1 MYLNHLKM
9 VINCQTII
17 NQKMSKY
24 VAIMDIHRILGYLFY
39 KTERLTWMMDTRMYS
54 WHTPLILSI
63 ILTIYCAD
71 IALAC
76 LMTAENI
83 PIHPYKG
90 LADTIVWGFGIWCA
104 ILWIA
109 LHAYYHHKRR
119 YLKIRQDKSY
129 EKCSSIWAV
138 LFLILPLVILI
149 VLGHIADGEMI

>member
-1 MYLNHLKM
+1 MYLNRLKM

-24 VAIMDIHRILGYLFY
+24 VAIMDIHRIFY

-54 WHTPLILSI
+54 WHKPLILSI
-63 ILTIYCAD
+63 ILTIYSTD

-76 LMTAENI
+76 LMAAEDI
-83 PIHPYKG
+83 SIHSYNG
-90 LADTIVWGFGIWCA
+90 LADTAVWGFGIWCA
-104 ILWIA
+104 ILWVA
-109 LHAYYHHKRR
+109 LHVYYHHKRR

-138 LFLILPLVILI
+138 LFLVLPLVILI
-149 VLGHIADGEMI
+149 VLGYIADGDMI

>member
-1 MYLNHLKM
+1 
-9 VINCQTII
+9 
-17 NQKMSKY
+17 
-24 VAIMDIHRILGYLFY
+24 MDIHRILGYLFY

-90 LADTIVWGFGIWCA
+90 LADTIVWG
-104 ILWIA
+104 
-109 LHAYYHHKRR
+109 
-119 YLKIRQDKSY
+119 IRHLVCHPMD
-129 EKCSSIWAV
+129 CLTCV
-138 LFLILPLVILI
+138 LPS
-149 VLGHIADGEMI
+149 